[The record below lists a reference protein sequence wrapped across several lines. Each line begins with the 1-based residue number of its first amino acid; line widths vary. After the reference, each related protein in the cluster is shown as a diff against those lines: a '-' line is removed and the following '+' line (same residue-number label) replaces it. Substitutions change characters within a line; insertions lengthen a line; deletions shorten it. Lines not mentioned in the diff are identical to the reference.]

1 MTKLNYYTTHHD
13 EALVIATNICQTRR
27 EKAGIPGLC
36 DADVEMEY
44 SLILEEWWYDYRNEH
59 V

>member
-1 MTKLNYYTTHHD
+1 MTKLNYYTIHTD
-13 EALVIATNICQTRR
+13 EALAIATNICKTRR
-27 EKAGIPGLC
+27 ERAGIPGLC
-36 DADVEMEY
+36 VADVEMEH

>member
-1 MTKLNYYTTHHD
+1 MTKLSYYTTHHD
-13 EALVIATNICQTRR
+13 EALAIATNICQTRR

>member
-13 EALVIATNICQTRR
+13 EALTIATNICQTRR

>member
-1 MTKLNYYTTHHD
+1 MTKQQFYLDRSEDAYRT
-13 EALVIATNICQTRR
+13 AKNICQTRR

>member
-1 MTKLNYYTTHHD
+1 MTRFEYYLDRSEDAYRT
-13 EALVIATNICQTRR
+13 AKNICQSRR

-44 SLILEEWWYDYRNEH
+44 SLLLQEWYDDYREERC
-59 V
+59 

>member
-13 EALVIATNICQTRR
+13 EALAIATNICQTRR

>member
-1 MTKLNYYTTHHD
+1 MTRFEFYLDRSEDAYRTAK
-13 EALVIATNICQTRR
+13 NICQLRR
-27 EKAGIPGLC
+27 ESASFNG

-59 V
+59 A

>member
-1 MTKLNYYTTHHD
+1 MTKLNYYTIHSD
-13 EALVIATNICQTRR
+13 EALTIATTICKTRR
-27 EKAGIPGLC
+27 DRAGIPGLC